1 MMKTSTIEERTASS
15 LDMAGGPTI
24 SRMFQTETSQRA
36 TMLTG
41 SPDEVATKLVEIFK
55 DLGVL

>member
-1 MMKTSTIEERTASS
+1 MMKTTTIEERTASD

-24 SRMFQTETSQRA
+24 GRMFQAETSQRA

-41 SPDEVATKLVEIFK
+41 SPDEVATQLVGIFK
-55 DLGVL
+55 ELGVL